1 MDDASLDEF
10 LGEAGDEGDSDEGDG
25 DTAEEVPDATAERAD
40 RTVDPATTTY
50 AWSASAVTCD
60 ACGADTDRR
69 WHDGDGRLV
78 CPDCKEW

>member
-10 LGEAGDEGDSDEGDG
+10 LDDGADSGDEADADA
-25 DTAEEVPDATAERAD
+25 AEDAPDATVESAD
-40 RTVDPATTTY
+40 ATVDPATTTY
-50 AWSASAVTCD
+50 AWSAAAVTCD
-60 ACGADTDRR
+60 ACGTDTDRR

>member
-10 LGEAGDEGDSDEGDG
+10 LDDADSGDG
-25 DTAEEVPDATAERAD
+25 ADAAEDAPGATVESAD
-40 RTVDPATTTY
+40 PAVDPATTTY

-60 ACGADTDRR
+60 ACGTDTDRR

-78 CPDCKEW
+78 CPDCKDW